1 MKQYVFIAFLT
12 VLSIGVNAQ
21 FQFSPL
27 RLPDASPKSWAGHR
41 VGITDIM
48 VEYYSPEV
56 SGREVWGKLVPYD
69 RVWRAGANENTIISF
84 TDTVKVNSSM
94 LTPGRYG
101 LHIIP
106 SKDFEWIIIFSKNS
120 TSWGSFTYNQ
130 AEDALRVKS
139 NPITLTSSQ
148 EWLKYEFN
156 NPSENTV
163 ILSVVWERLRIPIT
177 IEVDVDRIVT
187 QRFKKEYLRGVN
199 NFDWTSWYRAAGY
212 WFQNK
217 IDDKE
222 ALKYVD
228 RSIRNGSNFQNNAL
242 KASILGRMGNKPD
255 SVSAIK
261 MAIAVGNISDLD
273 GYARNTLLRNKRP
286 KEAMTVFTE
295 NARRHP
301 DIWPTDA
308 GLARG
313 YSALG
318 NYKEALKYARRAIAY
333 IQKQQDKRVW
343 ESAEKFWTEASIK
356 LERGQDIN

>member
-27 RLPDASPKSWAGHR
+27 RLPDSSPKSWTGHR

-48 VEYYSPEV
+48 VEYYSPKV
-56 SGREVWGKLVPYD
+56 NGREVWGKLVPYD

-84 TDTVKVNSSM
+84 PDTVRINNNM
-94 LTPGRYG
+94 LPPGRYG

-106 SKDFEWIIIFSKNS
+106 TKDAEWTVIFSKNT

-139 NPITLTSSQ
+139 KPVTIATSR
-148 EWLKYEFN
+148 EWLKYEFT
-156 NPSENTV
+156 NPTEKAVT
-163 ILSVVWERLRIPIT
+163 LSLVWEKLEIPIS
-177 IEVDVDRIVT
+177 IEVDVNRIVT
-187 QRFKKEYLRGVN
+187 QRFKQEYLRGVS

-217 IDDKE
+217 IDDNE
-222 ALKYVD
+222 ALRYVD
-228 RSIRNGSNFQNNAL
+228 RSIRNGSNFQNNSL
-242 KASILGRMGNKPD
+242 KASIVGRMGNKPD
-255 SVSAIK
+255 SVAAIK

-273 GYARNTLLRNKRP
+273 GYARNTLLRNKRT
-286 KEAMTVFTE
+286 KEAMAVFTE

-301 DIWPTDA
+301 DIWPTDT

-313 YSALG
+313 YSASG
-318 NYKEALKYARRAIAY
+318 NYKEALKYARRAMAY
-333 IQKQQDKRVW
+333 IQKQQDKRAW
-343 ESAEKFWTEASIK
+343 ESAEKFWTEAIVK
-356 LERGQDIN
+356 LEKGQDIN